1 MNGKYSTGLIYNHK
15 LGFRRSSFSENLSHH
30 IEGLE

>member
-1 MNGKYSTGLIYNHK
+1 MNGKYSIGLIYNHK
-15 LGFRRSSFSENLSHH
+15 LGFRSPGFSENLSHH